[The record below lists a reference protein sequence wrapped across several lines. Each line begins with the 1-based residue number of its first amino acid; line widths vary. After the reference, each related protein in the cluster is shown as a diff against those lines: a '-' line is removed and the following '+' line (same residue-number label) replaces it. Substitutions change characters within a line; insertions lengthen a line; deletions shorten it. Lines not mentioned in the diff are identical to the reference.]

1 MNCEALI
8 SPRPFAI
15 YEVLN
20 IILGWFLVD
29 ADLARVVY
37 DNVSKMVDVDLA
49 KVVVHDLAKVVVHDL
64 AKVVVH
70 GWG

>member
-1 MNCEALI
+1 M
-8 SPRPFAI
+8 
-15 YEVLN
+15 LN

-49 KVVVHDLAKVVVHDL
+49 KVVVLDLAKVVL
-64 AKVVVH
+64 H